1 MKRFVIIGAQ
11 GSGKGTQARKLCA
24 AYDLVHVSVG
34 DILRWNIQNHTKLGS
49 LVRRIVTS
57 GQLVPDELIHD
68 MVRLRLDQHDWHFG
82 FVLDGFPRTLSQAQF
97 FRENFAFDAAI
108 HVDVPDAAVIE
119 RILSR
124 RLCSRCGLDYNLIHS
139 RPKQPDMCDVCGG
152 NLTIRSDDTPE
163 AVAER
168 LREYHEKTEP
178 ILELFRSGD
187 LVVTVDGTLPPD
199 DVQQEIRRQ
208 LRLPA
213 R

>member
-1 MKRFVIIGAQ
+1 MKRFIIIGAQ

-34 DILRWNIQNHTKLGS
+34 DILRWNIQSHTKLGS

-57 GQLVPDELIHD
+57 GKLVPDELIHD
-68 MVRLRLDQHDWHFG
+68 MIRARLDQHDWHFG
-82 FVLDGFPRTLSQAQF
+82 FVLDGFPRTLGQAEF
-97 FRENFAFDAAI
+97 FRENFAFDAVI
-108 HVDVPDAAVIE
+108 HVDIPDDEVIR

-124 RLCSRCGLDYNLIHS
+124 RLCSQCGLDYNLIHS
-139 RPKQPDMCDVCGG
+139 RPKQPDRCDVCGG

-163 AVAER
+163 AVAVR

-178 ILELFRSGD
+178 ILELFRNGD

-199 DVQQEIRRQ
+199 DVQQEIRKQ
-208 LRLPA
+208 LRLPP